1 MRDLMAARRAVK
13 DAKSA
18 GEQKAASG
26 HRCCQRSLGER
37 GADLEPQTLHMLPSM
52 RGIHDG
58 RSLRVGGRSQS
69 DRPSENRERFALA
82 AFNTLILTL
91 RTAEHQGG
99 SNGRAASK
107 KVRLPQATRALR
119 LCHASYKVAQ
129 RTSVQGAKCTPD
141 KERFC
146 RRETPCPPQQARAN
160 PTGLPASVRSRNS
173 NRLLLSPVPGRPN
186 SSRYHCRTSAHPEA
200 CRR

>member
-1 MRDLMAARRAVK
+1 MAIGQSRIRSGAEDGTCARP
-13 DAKSA
+13 DGSSP
-18 GEQKAASG
+18 GGQG
-26 HRCCQRSLGER
+26 CQIR
-37 GADLEPQTLHMLPSM
+37 GLEPQTSYAAWYA
-52 RGIHDG
+52 RDS
-58 RSLRVGGRSQS
+58 RRVSLRGRSQS
-69 DRPSENRERFALA
+69 GRHSENRERFALA

-160 PTGLPASVRSRNS
+160 PTGLLASVRSRNS